1 MELQKEPLPI
11 YYLVDGANL
20 QGFPTFNL
28 TYSGETGDD
37 VFSQICIDIMIG
49 LCEKQWVKLWI
60 GNGNN
65 HIFVLP
71 NGEKSFKKESFA
83 QALQRTWREKKDVK
97 LFFQAK
103 KMPRAFFYKE
113 NVLQDAMVFSK
124 GVEQSILQAYLTKI
138 QPGFHVCEAT
148 LLVYQ
153 NWDDNLNHYET
164 AEDANIRSD
173 WKIFIRYEELP
184 DYMDITINSSNINI
198 EYIEGIV
205 GEACKKYK
213 RNLKTVQL

>member
-1 MELQKEPLPI
+1 MELQKEQLPI

-20 QGFPTFNL
+20 QGLPTFNL
-28 TYSGETGDD
+28 NYSGETGDD
-37 VFSQICIDIMIG
+37 VFSQVCIDIMTR

-65 HIFVLP
+65 RIFVLP

-83 QALQRTWREKKDVK
+83 QALQRTWREKEGVK
-97 LFFQAK
+97 LFFQTK
-103 KMPRAFFYKE
+103 KVPSAFLYKK

-138 QPGFHVCEAT
+138 QPEFHVCEAF

-153 NWDDNLNHYET
+153 NSDDDLNHYEPLEE
-164 AEDANIRSD
+164 ADIRSD
-173 WKIFIRYEELP
+173 WKIFIRYGEMP
-184 DYMDITINSSNINI
+184 DQMDIIINSSNINI
-198 EYIEGIV
+198 EYIEAMI
-205 GEACKKYK
+205 GETCEKYE